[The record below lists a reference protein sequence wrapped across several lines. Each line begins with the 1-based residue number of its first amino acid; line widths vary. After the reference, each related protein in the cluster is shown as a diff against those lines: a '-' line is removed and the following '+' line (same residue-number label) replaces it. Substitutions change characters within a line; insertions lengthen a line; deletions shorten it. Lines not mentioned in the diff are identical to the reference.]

1 MQITITNQALQCV
14 YITANQ
20 HREKTQERIFVLDRL
35 FDAIEDIVWEFEV
48 QIKKMKDEGDELTKR
63 SENTALKQEERKKA
77 SEEIIELDKNFQAVY
92 YARVAIELQKDV
104 VEMMKDVLTVAI
116 EAEKVAWRR
125 NIKCAAEALFAIDE
139 YLANA

>member
-116 EAEKVAWRR
+116 EAEKIAWRR
-125 NIKCAAEALFAIDE
+125 NIKCVSEALFAIDE